1 MQIQIFISIYV
12 LVLPDRG
19 VCWVVDRQI
28 GITMGD
34 LGFSIKF
41 WKMDF
46 IHSGMLPL
54 SFFHGFSEC
63 SEFEIGASFLIVL
76 I

>member
-1 MQIQIFISIYV
+1 MQIQLFISIYD

-19 VCWVVDRQI
+19 VFWVVDRQI
-28 GITMGD
+28 GVTMGD

-46 IHSGMLPL
+46 IHSGMLPP
-54 SFFHGFSEC
+54 SFFHGFGG
-63 SEFEIGASFLIVL
+63 SEFEMAASFLNVL